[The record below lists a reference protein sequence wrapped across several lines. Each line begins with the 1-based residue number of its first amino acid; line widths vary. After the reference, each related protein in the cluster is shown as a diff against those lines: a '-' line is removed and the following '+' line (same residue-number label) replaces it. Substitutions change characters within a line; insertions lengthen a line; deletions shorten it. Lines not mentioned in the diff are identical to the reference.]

1 MNPVEL
7 IRVFVPNEIMDDY
20 EEVEHITENV
30 TKLGVEC
37 GVLVRKQEIVRALIS
52 LTENGFAKAYRM
64 AHKPGTRAEEIEGVP
79 SPYNIQDPDP
89 YSRCYFWATERGNE
103 EHRRLRLLDTWP
115 FDEERRTKGAAWMK
129 GTA

>member
-1 MNPVEL
+1 M
-7 IRVFVPNEIMDDY
+7 
-20 EEVEHITENV
+20 
-30 TKLGVEC
+30 
-37 GVLVRKQEIVRALIS
+37 VRKQEIVRALIS

-64 AHKPGTRAEEIEGVP
+64 ARKPGTRAEEIEGIP
-79 SPYNIQDPDP
+79 SPINIQDPDP
-89 YSRCYFWATERGNE
+89 YSRYHFLATERENE